1 MVYDGAQLSIYRNGI
16 WQASVPATGDL
27 VTNDWQT
34 TIGTEACSS
43 NWGNAVNF
51 RGYINEVKIWRKART
66 EQELRQ
72 FYNVTIANPNE
83 DPDLLGYYSF
93 YMYNNQGSF
102 NGGASTFGNANA
114 YQTNPNC
121 NIDNVG
127 CYSFARKGNGTTKE
141 AVKGTAA
148 ASASSAT
155 VSSAPTHVV
164 VYPNPAS
171 KLATLIYSGNAAGTI
186 TINVIDVTGKI
197 AMVMKRSVMT
207 GSNAINIDLNSLSN
221 GVYSVQLFDGK
232 KMLTKKL
239 VISK

>member
-1 MVYDGAQLSIYRNGI
+1 MEASI
-16 WQASVPATGDL
+16 PATGNL
-27 VTNDWQT
+27 ITNDYET

-43 NWGNAVNF
+43 NWGLPIHF
-51 RGYINEVKIWRKART
+51 QGYIAEVKIWKEART
-66 EQELRQ
+66 QQQIQRFKNQIIGEPI
-72 FYNVTIANPNE
+72 VNPN
-83 DPDLLGYYSF
+83 LLAYYTFFGSA
-93 YMYNNQGSF
+93 NRGSF
-102 NGGASTFGNANA
+102 PSSANLFGNASV
-114 YQTNPNC
+114 YQTNPECTQNPYS
-121 NIDNVG
+121 
-127 CYSFARKGNGTTKE
+127 CYGFARKGNGTTKE
-141 AVKGTAA
+141 TVKGTAA

-155 VSSAPTHVV
+155 VSSAATHVV

-197 AMVMKRSVMT
+197 AMVMKRSVMM

>member
-1 MVYDGAQLSIYRNGI
+1 MEASI
-16 WQASVPATGDL
+16 PATGNL
-27 VTNDWQT
+27 ITNDCEA

-43 NWGNAVNF
+43 NWGLPIHF
-51 RGYINEVKIWRKART
+51 QGYIAEVKIWKEART
-66 EQELRQ
+66 QQQIQRFKNQIIGEPI
-72 FYNVTIANPNE
+72 VNPN
-83 DPDLLGYYSF
+83 LLAYYTFFGSG
-93 YMYNNQGSF
+93 NRGSF
-102 NGGASTFGNANA
+102 PSSANLFGNASV
-114 YQTNPNC
+114 YQTNPECTQNPY
-121 NIDNVG
+121 G

-148 ASASSAT
+148 ASASSVT
-155 VSSAPTHVV
+155 ISSAPTHVV

-171 KLATLIYSGNAAGTI
+171 KLATLIYSGNTAGTI